1 MAPTRRRRATASKCH
16 EAHRP
21 SVAVAARARG
31 RRWCAGHDIRE
42 FHTLEV
48 KEKKEGKA
56 YASYY
61 LVGVLEGL
69 REASDTAR
77 RTGQKPLF
85 CVEGR
90 RLEPSMA
97 RSLFQAELKRN
108 AELYEADMPVQ
119 LVLSSALQNSFP
131 VRVLIPPCS
140 TS

>member
-1 MAPTRRRRATASKCH
+1 MKNKRTAHLSMLGFVL
-16 EAHRP
+16 AL
-21 SVAVAARARG
+21 AAGTGAQ
-31 RRWCAGHDIRE
+31 AMTLRE

-85 CVEGR
+85 CVDGR

-119 LVLSSALQNSFP
+119 LVLSSALQNSF
-131 VRVLIPPCS
+131 RCAS
-140 TS
+140 

>member
-1 MAPTRRRRATASKCH
+1 MKRTACLSMLVF
-16 EAHRP
+16 AL
-21 SVAVAARARG
+21 AAGVGAQ
-31 RRWCAGHDIRE
+31 AMTIRE

-69 REASDTAR
+69 REASDAAR

-85 CVEGR
+85 CVDGR

-119 LVLSSALQNSFP
+119 LVLSTALQNSF
-131 VRVLIPPCS
+131 RCAS
-140 TS
+140 